1 MIIMILPNLKN
12 KVLLQGKP
20 FCENSESDVVQ
31 VAEVVQVA
39 YLAATGELP
48 PLGPPQCLNVR
59 RVFPN
64 IKKHWVI
71 GPKTSKV

>member
-48 PLGPPQCLNVR
+48 PLGPP
-59 RVFPN
+59 
-64 IKKHWVI
+64 
-71 GPKTSKV
+71 